1 MSSEYTHPS
10 FLWSV
15 IQAASTH
22 IMALTARLQEREA
35 FFNDLF
41 TQSQQILANSL
52 KIQAAMVDKE
62 RELARMRARLEES
75 ERDLRQER
83 EAHRRTRM
91 ETVGP
96 DSVPMSRQAGSLGH
110 GVHSWAEKDGELFE
124 DFILFPGSD
133 ASDGHGVRE
142 GLDETGSLF
151 GLAAFGVLG
160 ADG

>member
-1 MSSEYTHPS
+1 MSSEHADPS

-15 IQAASTH
+15 VQAASTH

-35 FFNDLF
+35 FFSNLLA
-41 TQSQQILANSL
+41 QSQQILANSL
-52 KIQAAMVDKE
+52 KIQAGMVDKE
-62 RELARMRARLEES
+62 RELTRMRARLEES
-75 ERDLRQER
+75 ESDLRRER
-83 EAHRRTRM
+83 EAHHRTRM

-110 GVHSWAEKDGELFE
+110 GAHSWAEKDGGLFE

-133 ASDGHGVRE
+133 ASDGQGVWE

-151 GLAAFGVLG
+151 GLAAFGFLG
-160 ADG
+160 ADV